1 MPDLK
6 ICIVDDDEDD
16 RYFLREAVSEVIKSA
31 QIVEC
36 SDGKEFLDFIQL
48 VKPGD
53 APTLVLLDM
62 NMPKINGLEV
72 ASFMQQHQQYKDIP
86 LIMVSTSQNKELEKQ
101 AYSLGIQKYLVKPFS
116 MDEYETLIR
125 EINNTVIKELLQKP

>member
-16 RYFLREAVSEVIKSA
+16 RYFLREAVSEVIKPA

-36 SDGKEFLDFIQL
+36 SDGQEFIDFIQQE
-48 VKPGD
+48 KAGD
-53 APTLVLLDM
+53 EPTLVLLDM
-62 NMPKINGLEV
+62 NMPKVNGLEV
-72 ASFMQQHQQYKDIP
+72 AAFMQQHEQFKDIP

-101 AYSLGIQKYLVKPFS
+101 AYSMGIQKYLVKPFS
-116 MDEYETLIR
+116 MEEYQTLVQ
-125 EINNTVIKELLQKP
+125 EISNTVINEL